1 MNISNQDVIPS
12 ELRDLPQWVCWRYED
27 RDGKPT
33 KPPINPKSNGKLLY
47 AKSNDPATWSDFDTA
62 CAAATRLKL
71 EGVGLNLSESDNLTG
86 LDLDHV
92 LDPETLELDPLAVE
106 VLARFAG
113 TYTEVSPSG
122 AGLRIWCYGKAARS
136 GKCEGSRKWLE
147 VYTHPSNRYLTVTGN
162 RYGAATAVTEQ
173 QEALDWL
180 HSRFMESSRSKEAS
194 TGREIDLL
202 SSPVGTDLSDD
213 AALLNKASQAKN
225 GSAFD
230 ALWSGDLSGHTG
242 DHSAADMAL
251 LNALAFWT
259 GNDAA
264 RMDRLF
270 RQSGLMRPKWDD
282 MHGTTTYGDASIS
295 KAISGCRNVYT
306 GLQPQKTVS
315 NDPVLVRYDKRGNPS
330 LVAHSIAAD
339 LLYASEFH
347 SRLYYDPVVCNWLQY
362 QESGVFKL
370 CPDLM
375 IQQSVYNAIEKYTG
389 DLGFQ
394 SAYVSGVSSC
404 LRHKAIKQ
412 PKKPSGLICFNNGVL
427 DLSTRQLLPHSPDYF
442 FTNQLPFD
450 WIPDA
455 PDPTLIIDWLREAT
469 GGHDDQVE
477 LIRAWFHAVIVGRP
491 DLQRFLEVMGF
502 GGSGKGTLLRLLC
515 AVVGNE
521 AIHST
526 KIEHLE
532 NNRFE
537 TAKIF
542 NKKLVVVT
550 DAEKWHGDVS
560 VLKSITGQDPIRFE
574 EKNKQSGD
582 SFTFGG
588 MVLILANQHTASN
601 DYSSGIQRRKITVA
615 FDHVVPAEK
624 RRDLDSEFEP
634 LLPNLIRWAL
644 DMPESEVTA
653 YLRTTSSRV
662 KSLQAIRLENL
673 EATNPIVAW
682 LRSNCKFDPT
692 ATTQI
697 GAKRKITITTGE
709 FSRETRTEF
718 EHSATR
724 LYPNYC
730 QWCEQTGKQP
740 ISLNTFSRTVIDAS
754 QNMLGKLFVKSARQ
768 GGTGKTLIS
777 GLTLRP
783 CEDNCEPYLIDCEEC
798 EDREELKKVSE
809 NREGKN
815 APHPVPVNEVSANL
829 GRSEEVPRVLH
840 VVNNQGVSPHKG
852 LHSASHVKAEP
863 EDVKH
868 STPVAPALDR
878 LDARIA
884 ELIDSG
890 WEHSNAVA
898 RAREDLARMAEVAL

>member
-1 MNISNQDVIPS
+1 KLNIRENWCAKGNTDLTDEERGERDRKWNQQRAEREAERQRQQD
-12 ELRDLPQWVCWRYED
+12 
-27 RDGKPT
+27 K
-33 KPPINPKSNGKLLY
+33 
-47 AKSNDPATWSDFDTA
+47 
-62 CAAATRLKL
+62 AAAKAALILESAQPAADDHPYLINKVVKATPGVLVGQWEQRGRDHCLLIPFKNAAGQITTVQAISADQPLIGDSNKDWLIGGKKSGSFFTLGDPVQAAQIIVCEGYATGASIHEATGDCVIVAGDAGNLKPVAAAISIYKKPIL
-71 EGVGLNLSESDNLTG
+71 IAGDNDLDNPDNPGLKAAKVAAESVKGTMVAPNFTPDEVTAWRSAHGGKCPSDYNDMSVIRG
-86 LDLDHV
+86 LDAVKELLAAPSLPAQPTPTPSLLKYDH
-92 LDPETLELDPLAVE
+92 
-106 VLARFAG
+106 
-113 TYTEVSPSG
+113 
-122 AGLRIWCYGKAARS
+122 
-136 GKCEGSRKWLE
+136 
-147 VYTHPSNRYLTVTGN
+147 
-162 RYGAATAVTEQ
+162 
-173 QEALDWL
+173 
-180 HSRFMESSRSKEAS
+180 
-194 TGREIDLL
+194 
-202 SSPVGTDLSDD
+202 
-213 AALLNKASQAKN
+213 
-225 GSAFD
+225 
-230 ALWSGDLSGHTG
+230 
-242 DHSAADMAL
+242 
-251 LNALAFWT
+251 
-259 GNDAA
+259 
-264 RMDRLF
+264 
-270 RQSGLMRPKWDD
+270 
-282 MHGTTTYGDASIS
+282 
-295 KAISGCRNVYT
+295 
-306 GLQPQKTVS
+306 
-315 NDPVLVRYDKRGNPS
+315 RGNPS
-330 LVAHSIAAD
+330 LVAHSVAAN
-339 LLYASEFH
+339 LLYESEFH
-347 SRLYYDPVVCNWLQY
+347 SRLYYDPVVCNWLHY

-375 IQQSVYNAIEKYTG
+375 IQQAVYNAIEKYTG
-389 DLGFQ
+389 DFGFQ

-450 WIPDA
+450 WIPHA

-477 LIRAWFHAVIVGRP
+477 LIRAWFHAVIVGRS

-502 GGSGKGTLLRLLC
+502 GGSGKGTLLRLVS

-588 MVLILANQHTASN
+588 MVMILANQHTASN

-624 RRDLDSEFEP
+624 RRDLDAEFEP

-673 EATNPIVAW
+673 EATNPIAAW
-682 LRSNCKFDPT
+682 LRSNCKFDPN

-697 GAKRKITITTGE
+697 GAKSKITITTGE

-754 QNMLGKLFVKSARQ
+754 QNMLGKPFVKSARQ

-783 CEDNCEPYLIDCEEC
+783 CEDHCEPYLIDCEEC
-798 EDREELKKVSE
+798 EDREELKKVSGNVE
-809 NREGKN
+809 DKN
-815 APHPVPVNEVSANL
+815 FTHSDPASDFPVNL

-840 VVNNQGVSPHKG
+840 VLNNQGVSPHMG
-852 LHSASHVKAEP
+852 LHSASHVKAER

-868 STPVAPALDR
+868 STPVTPAPDR
-878 LDARIA
+878 LSGKPCSLCRH
-884 ELIDSG
+884 LIPGKFPTCGRSQRVIT
-890 WEHSNAVA
+890 AVNSETCSEFA
-898 RAREDLARMAEVAL
+898 GRGLIQGGVQ